1 MSKIG
6 QCPELGL
13 AGVSRLMGEN
23 GCDGAN
29 ESFISRSTLPYC
41 LYRTSAIVLSG
52 VGLGNFG
59 FKAKHLCCFI
69 CFHISVVSVCNQSLC
84 KVLYFACKALKG
96 VSDTAG
102 GGGVGSPGDMT
113 RKQ

>member
-1 MSKIG
+1 MYFKERTFKIQG
-6 QCPELGL
+6 NFFAENRAMPGIGL
-13 AGVSRLMGEN
+13 SGRFSFNGEN

-69 CFHISVVSVCNQSLC
+69 
-84 KVLYFACKALKG
+84 
-96 VSDTAG
+96 
-102 GGGVGSPGDMT
+102 
-113 RKQ
+113 